1 MLLLNSISSILSI
14 VIMISIG
21 YILTAKGWFNDESS
35 QLLTK
40 LVITI
45 ALPAL
50 MISTI
55 LANLDISELV
65 HIGKGILIPI
75 LSMTICV
82 IIAIFVAKL
91 MKISK
96 DHAGLF
102 ISMFFNSNTIFVG
115 LPVNLALFGN
125 KSIPYVLL
133 YYIAN
138 TTFFWTLGVY
148 FISKGGK
155 QKSNDNIFSKKTLKR
170 IISPP
175 LLGFIVA
182 ITLVLLKI
190 HLPNFIMDTCTYM
203 GGLST
208 PLSMIFIG
216 ICIFSIKL
224 RDIKISKDMFGI
236 IVGRFII
243 SPLTV
248 FIITLFLPIPI
259 LMKRVFIIQAA
270 MPVMTNTSIIAKAYD
285 ADTQYASVMT
295 MVTTV
300 LAIIAIP
307 FYMVLLSYL

>member
-1 MLLLNSISSILSI
+1 MILLNSISSILSI

-21 YILTAKGWFNDESS
+21 YVLTAKGWFNDESS

-55 LANLDISELV
+55 LTNLDISELE
-65 HIGKGILIPI
+65 HIGKGIVIPI
-75 LSMTICV
+75 LSMTICA
-82 IIAIFVAKL
+82 IIAICVAKL
-91 MKISK
+91 MKIRK
-96 DHAGLF
+96 DRTGLF

-115 LPVNLALFGN
+115 LPVNLALFGE
-125 KSIPYVLL
+125 KSVPYVLL

-148 FISKGGK
+148 FISKGGER
-155 QKSNDNIFSKKTLKR
+155 KSNDNIFSKETLKR
-170 IISPP
+170 IMSPP

-182 ITLVLLKI
+182 ITLILLRV
-190 HLPNFIMDTCTYM
+190 HLPTFIMDTCTYM

-216 ICIFSIKL
+216 ICMFSIKL
-224 RDIKISKDMFGI
+224 KDIKLSKDMFGI
-236 IVGRFII
+236 IAGRFII
-243 SPLTV
+243 SPLTIFV
-248 FIITLFLPIPI
+248 LTLLLPIPI
-259 LMKRVFIIQAA
+259 LMKKVFIIQAA

-307 FYMVLLSYL
+307 FYMILLSYL